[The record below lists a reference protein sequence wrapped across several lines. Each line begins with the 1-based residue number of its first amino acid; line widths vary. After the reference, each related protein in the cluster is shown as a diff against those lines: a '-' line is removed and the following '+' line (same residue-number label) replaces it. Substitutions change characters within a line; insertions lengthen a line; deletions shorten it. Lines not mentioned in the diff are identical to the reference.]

1 MWKRTQGRHASIT
14 VQKYYIKCGALQIVI
29 YDLNKF
35 NTSNMHIILFFE
47 EIYYFKQQCRE
58 TPN

>member
-29 YDLNKF
+29 YDLNKC
-35 NTSNMHIILFFE
+35 NTSSMHIILF
-47 EIYYFKQQCRE
+47 
-58 TPN
+58 